1 MSVYFQKVFYR
12 KPYAD
17 IEMDRVLRKHF
28 TVERIFINLGKFLSP
43 QTHFNKDIKISLLKQ
58 EIFKRMELILVFV
71 PFATMFAFEI
81 HWFEFPEFPNH
92 NSDPYIAA
100 LIFLEFCRVCV
111 NYLIIY
117 VSSWYFLKHHSY
129 KSLNC
134 GKIEGGITFSNLYGD
149 VSSTS
154 QTNSFAGSLQIWYPN
169 SSTHFPFS
177 QHFIW
182 FSPQTWFPLYIH
194 WSLHSLSPFV
204 Q

>member
-1 MSVYFQKVFYR
+1 MRIFSLSARLQKFLYIFNLIMNCVFRAGMMVVVVFIFIQGQQYHLGAIFLSLWFFAFVLYTTALTKIVFTKSSQMSVYFQKVFYR

-117 VSSWYFLKHHSY
+117 VSS
-129 KSLNC
+129 
-134 GKIEGGITFSNLYGD
+134 
-149 VSSTS
+149 
-154 QTNSFAGSLQIWYPN
+154 
-169 SSTHFPFS
+169 
-177 QHFIW
+177 
-182 FSPQTWFPLYIH
+182 
-194 WSLHSLSPFV
+194 
-204 Q
+204 